1 MYRNPIG
8 RPERVRGRFLH
19 NGIVLNQRDPK
30 YDLPEFHGE
39 RRAYLIAA
47 TPRSGSNLLGR
58 LLMRDGRYGAP
69 LEYLH
74 DRAPMQW
81 TELAS
86 LSTPEY
92 LDRIATY
99 RTSPTGWFGVK
110 ALWKQYGEHMR
121 TGMTLDYF
129 DQIIRISRRD
139 LVGQAISLTMARLS
153 HSYYDIAD
161 ERNTASATPQYD
173 YRQICLSL
181 AYLTNGNTKW
191 DALIEQSGRKV
202 VHVVYEDLQTN
213 PTDVLTGI
221 HSAFGHELHADERT
235 DIELPRLQRTE
246 LNEKWRQRFIT
257 DSKRYVLPLPLKQRL
272 KVLLRGHL

>member
-1 MYRNPIG
+1 M
-8 RPERVRGRFLH
+8 
-19 NGIVLNQRDPK
+19 LNQRDPK

-86 LSTPEY
+86 LSTPQY